1 MGNVKVLTIVTKIP
15 DWPYDRTKRILFPL
29 VKMAGYELAMEKP
42 NKEAPIQC
50 EYTGKVRHQPAE
62 RDKVC
67 PLQLQSFSAWSLLL
81 GTFVILNLKWH
92 V

>member
-62 RDKVC
+62 RDIRFVHFNSKA
-67 PLQLQSFSAWSLLL
+67 FLL
-81 GTFVILNLKWH
+81 GTSY
-92 V
+92 

>member
-1 MGNVKVLTIVTKIP
+1 
-15 DWPYDRTKRILFPL
+15 
-29 VKMAGYELAMEKP
+29 MAGYELAMEKP

-50 EYTGKVRHQPAE
+50 ECTGKVRHQAAE

-81 GTFVILNLKWH
+81 GTFVIVNLK
-92 V
+92 